1 MEQLNKVK
9 LIGVI
14 GNIKIQ
20 TVDGNRFASLSMA
33 TNYAYKDRNGCPVIE
48 TTWHNVKAWEGR
60 RISLDG
66 LEKGAYAKIT
76 GRIRN
81 QKYTDSSGVERYQTE
96 ILANSLEKIENEI
109 PKYQL

>member
-1 MEQLNKVK
+1 MKQLNKVE
-9 LIGVI
+9 LVGVI
-14 GNIKIQ
+14 GRINIQ
-20 TVDGNRFASLSMA
+20 NVDNTRRASISMA
-33 TNYAYKDRNGCPVIE
+33 TNYAYKDRNGYPVIE

-66 LEKGAYAKIT
+66 LEKGTYAKIT

-96 ILANSLEKIENEI
+96 ILASSLEKIDNEI